1 MERRMILRAEG
12 PIHPNREI
20 VWREFGAF
28 IGTSPHIRYV

>member
-28 IGTSPHIRYV
+28 RCIN